1 MLKPLLAGMMLAAC
15 CQFLAGCSRFASTGA
30 LSLNVMSF
38 NIRYAAA
45 DDGANGWNN
54 RRDFVAE
61 TIRAHDPDIMGLQE
75 ALASQLADLRAALP
89 GYSVVGVGRDDGVAA
104 GEFAPILYRSRR
116 FTLRDQGHFW
126 LSEHPET
133 PGSVG
138 WDAALPRI
146 ATWVRLSPAD
156 APDRELLVLNTHMD
170 HQGQRARL
178 ESAKLIRRF
187 VETSGQYP
195 LIILGDFNCDP
206 ASEPYRALTGGTA
219 APGPLTDAFST
230 VNDSGGTYH
239 AFTGIALGG
248 RIDWILFD
256 RRFECLIASVD
267 RRSSAGRYPSD
278 HFPVAAALRL
288 RH

>member
-1 MLKPLLAGMMLAAC
+1 MVLAAC
-15 CQFLAGCSRFASTGA
+15 CQFFSGCSRPPSTDA

-38 NIRYAAA
+38 NIRCAAA
-45 DDGANGWNN
+45 DDGANGWAS
-54 RRDFVAE
+54 RRDLVVE

-89 GYSVVGVGRDDGVAA
+89 GHSVVGVGRDDGVAA

-126 LSEHPET
+126 LSERPET

-138 WDAALPRI
+138 WDAALSRI

-156 APDRELLVLNTHMD
+156 APDRELLVLNTHLD
-170 HQGQRARL
+170 HQGRRARL
-178 ESAKLIRRF
+178 ESARLIRRF
-187 VETSGQYP
+187 VETSGQFP
-195 LIILGDFNCDP
+195 LIVLGDFNCDP
-206 ASEPYRALTGGTA
+206 ASEPYRALTNGAA

-230 VNDSGGTYH
+230 ANDSGGTYH
-239 AFTGIALGG
+239 AFTGVPLGG

-256 RRFECLIASVD
+256 GRFECLGATVD
-267 RRSSAGRYPSD
+267 RRAMAGRYPSD

-288 RH
+288 KR